1 MTRRERLE
9 LIIRGELTEELIN
22 ECKEELKKLDER
34 SAAALAKSK
43 ESEQYR
49 ANKMYEERV
58 YEFLEGLEEPVQVGE
73 ILAEVA
79 PGLTRQRM
87 TAICTNLVRE
97 GRIRAVEVK
106 VKGKGKRR
114 AYIVQVLFFIGF
126 CRLKFLFRG
135 YFEAPAHHFTTL
147 KCESSGKPSPIRFIV
162 LKF

>member
-34 SAAALAKSK
+34 SAAANQKAK
-43 ESEQYR
+43 ESEQYKE
-49 ANKMYEERV
+49 NKLYGERV
-58 YEFLEGLEEPVQVGE
+58 CEFLKRHEGPVQVGE

-97 GRIRAVEVK
+97 GRIQAVEVK

-114 AYIVQVLFFIGF
+114 AY
-126 CRLKFLFRG
+126 
-135 YFEAPAHHFTTL
+135 TM
-147 KCESSGKPSPIRFIV
+147 
-162 LKF
+162 

>member
-9 LIIRGELTEELIN
+9 MVIRGEITPELVE
-22 ECKEELKKLDER
+22 ECKRELEKLDER
-34 SAAALAKSK
+34 GAAALAKSK

-49 ANKMYEERV
+49 ENKIYGERV
-58 YEFLEGLEEPVQVGE
+58 CEFLKRHDGPVLVGD

-97 GRIRAVEVK
+97 GSIQAVEVK

-114 AYIVQVLFFIGF
+114 AYIV
-126 CRLKFLFRG
+126 
-135 YFEAPAHHFTTL
+135 
-147 KCESSGKPSPIRFIV
+147 
-162 LKF
+162 